1 MKNTS
6 SSPFPAS
13 APAIPSSPAPT
24 TPAFTAERV
33 VKIYGEHTA
42 LASVSLAIPAGHVVG
57 LLGRNGAGKSTLL
70 QIAAGLTL
78 PTYGTAHTLGRRTDL
93 LDSPELTRLGFV
105 MQEGKF
111 IEWMTVR
118 QHLDFTASFY
128 PRWDHELQQRLT
140 AQLEVPT
147 TRKLAELSPGDR
159 QKVGILLGVCHG
171 PALLLLDEPMSAL
184 DPIVRRRLLDVL
196 LERLRDDACTIVI
209 SSHLLNDVEKIVDW
223 IIALDA
229 GRVVENSA
237 LDDLQESFAEWTVTA
252 PDTTP
257 LPAFTEP
264 FIVAQ
269 QRTNR
274 QALLTVRTSEPD
286 AAETFTATHG
296 VEVQTRPLN
305 LDEIFPHLVAAKPG
319 TAAPAPSP

>member
-1 MKNTS
+1 MKNTTA
-6 SSPFPAS
+6 SPFPAS
-13 APAIPSSPAPT
+13 APAIPSSPASDAA
-24 TPAFTAERV
+24 AFTAERV
-33 VKIYGEHTA
+33 TKIYGEQTA
-42 LASVSLAIPAGHVVG
+42 LASVTLAIPAGHVVG
-57 LLGRNGAGKSTLL
+57 LVGRNGAGKSTLL

-105 MQEGKF
+105 LQEGKF
-111 IEWMTVR
+111 IEWMTVA
-118 QHLDFTASFY
+118 QHLAFTASFY
-128 PRWDHELQQRLT
+128 PRWDHDLQHRLT
-140 AQLEVPT
+140 TQLEVPT

-159 QKVGILLGVCHG
+159 QKVGILLGVCHR

-252 PDTTP
+252 PDAMP
-257 LPAFTEP
+257 LAAFNES

-269 QRTNR
+269 QRTDR
-274 QALLTVRTSEPD
+274 QARLTVRTSEPD
-286 AAETFTATHG
+286 AAEIFATNHG
-296 VEVQTRPLN
+296 VEVQTRRLS
-305 LDEIFPHLVAAKPG
+305 LDEIFPHLLAAKP
-319 TAAPAPSP
+319 AAPALTA

>member
-1 MKNTS
+1 MTTS
-6 SSPFPAS
+6 TPT
-13 APAIPSSPAPT
+13 APAPAPT
-24 TPAFTAERV
+24 TPTETSAFSADRLM
-33 VKIYGEHTA
+33 KIYGEHTA
-42 LASVSLAIPAGHVVG
+42 LAGITLAIPAGHVVG

-70 QIAAGLTL
+70 QIAAGLSL

-93 LDSPELTRLGFV
+93 LDSPELTRLGYV

-111 IEWMTVR
+111 IEWMTVA
-118 QHLDFTASFY
+118 QHLAFTASFY
-128 PRWDHELQQRLT
+128 PRWDHELQHRLAT
-140 AQLEVPT
+140 QLEVPT
-147 TRKLAELSPGDR
+147 SRKLAELSPGDR
-159 QKVGILLGVCHG
+159 QKVGILLGVCHR

-229 GRVVENSA
+229 GRVVENSS

-252 PDTTP
+252 SNAAP

-269 QRTNR
+269 QRTDR
-274 QALLTVRTSEPD
+274 QARLTVRTRDLD
-286 AAETFTATHG
+286 AAENFSATHG
-296 VEVQTRPLN
+296 VEVQTRHLS
-305 LDEIFPHLVAAKPG
+305 LDEMFPLLLAAKP
-319 TAAPAPSP
+319 TASALIP

>member
-1 MKNTS
+1 MT
-6 SSPFPAS
+6 
-13 APAIPSSPAPT
+13 IPT
-24 TPAFTAERV
+24 TPAPAPVFTAERV
-33 VKIYGEHTA
+33 IKIYGEHTA
-42 LASVSLAIPAGHVVG
+42 LASLTLNIPAGRVVG

-70 QIAAGLTL
+70 QVIAGLTL

-111 IEWMTVR
+111 IEWMTVA
-118 QHLDFTASFY
+118 QHLAFTASYY
-128 PRWDHELQQRLT
+128 PRWDHELQHRLT
-140 AQLEVPT
+140 AQLEVPI

-159 QKVGILLGVCHG
+159 QKVGILLGVCHR

-223 IIALDA
+223 IVALDA
-229 GRVVENSA
+229 GRLVENSA

-252 PDTTP
+252 SDSTP
-257 LPAFTEP
+257 LPAFNEP
-264 FIVAQ
+264 FILSQ
-269 QRTNR
+269 QRADR
-274 QALLTVRTSEPD
+274 QARLTVRTGAPD
-286 AAETFTATHG
+286 AAEFFAAAHG
-296 VEVQTRPLN
+296 VEVQTRRLN
-305 LDEIFPHLVAAKPG
+305 LDEIFPHLLAAKP
-319 TAAPAPSP
+319 AAPAPAS

>member
-1 MKNTS
+1 MKNTAT
-6 SSPFPAS
+6 SPFPAS
-13 APAIPSSPAPT
+13 ALAIPSSPAPAPDA
-24 TPAFTAERV
+24 PAFTAERV
-33 VKIYGEHTA
+33 IKIYGEHTA
-42 LASVSLAIPAGHVVG
+42 LASVTLAIPAGRVVG

-111 IEWMTVR
+111 IEWMTVA
-118 QHLDFTASFY
+118 QHLAFTASFY

-140 AQLEVPT
+140 TQLEVPT

-159 QKVGILLGVCHG
+159 QKVGILLGVCHR

-252 PDTTP
+252 PDAMP

-269 QRTNR
+269 QRADR
-274 QALLTVRTSEPD
+274 QARLTVRTSEPD
-286 AAETFTATHG
+286 AAENFATTHG
-296 VEVQTRPLN
+296 VEVQTRRLS
-305 LDEIFPHLVAAKPG
+305 LDEIFPHLIAAKP
-319 TAAPAPSP
+319 AAPALSA

>member
-1 MKNTS
+1 MNAAIT
-6 SSPFPAS
+6 PAS
-13 APAIPSSPAPT
+13 LAPLSPT
-24 TPAFTAERV
+24 TASTSAVFTAERV
-33 VKIYGEHTA
+33 IKIYGEHTA
-42 LASVSLAIPAGHVVG
+42 LAGITLAIPAGRVVG
-57 LLGRNGAGKSTLL
+57 LLGRNGAGKSTLF

-78 PTYGTAHTLGRRTDL
+78 PTYGAAHTLGRRTDL

-118 QHLDFTASFY
+118 QHLAFTASFY
-128 PRWDHELQQRLT
+128 PRWDHDLQHRLLT
-140 AQLEVPT
+140 QLEVPAD
-147 TRKLAELSPGDR
+147 RKLAELSPGDR
-159 QKVGILLGVCHG
+159 QKVGILLGVCHR
-171 PALLLLDEPMSAL
+171 PVLLLLDEPMSAL

-223 IIALDA
+223 IVALDA
-229 GRVVENSA
+229 GRLVENSA

-252 PDTTP
+252 SDATP

-269 QRTNR
+269 QRTDR
-274 QALLTVRTSEPD
+274 QARLTVRTSEPD
-286 AAETFTATHG
+286 AAETFATAHR
-296 VEVQTRPLN
+296 VEVQTRRLS
-305 LDEIFPHLVAAKPG
+305 LDEMFPHLLTANPAAQTRTP
-319 TAAPAPSP
+319 

>member
-1 MKNTS
+1 MSIFS
-6 SSPFPAS
+6 SFAR
-13 APAIPSSPAPT
+13 APSESPAPT
-24 TPAFTAERV
+24 IATPPACAASVFTANRV
-33 VKIYGEHTA
+33 MKIYGEHIA
-42 LASVSLAIPAGHVVG
+42 LAGITLSIPAGHVVG

-70 QIAAGLTL
+70 QIAAGLVL
-78 PTYGTAHTLGRRTDL
+78 PTYGTCHTLGCRTDL

-111 IEWMTVR
+111 IEWMTVA
-118 QHLDFTASFY
+118 QHLAFTASFY
-128 PRWDHELQQRLT
+128 PRWDHDLQRRLAT
-140 AQLEVPT
+140 QLEVPIA
-147 TRKLAELSPGDR
+147 RKIAELSPGDR
-159 QKVGILLGVCHG
+159 QKVGILLGVCHR

-229 GRVVENSA
+229 GRVVENSS

-252 PDTTP
+252 TDAAP
-257 LPAFTEP
+257 LATFTEP

-269 QRTNR
+269 QRTDR
-274 QALLTVRTSEPD
+274 QARLTVRTSAPD
-286 AAETFTATHG
+286 AAEAFATTHG
-296 VEVQTRPLN
+296 VGVQTRRLS
-305 LDEIFPHLVAAKPG
+305 LDEMFPLLLAAQP
-319 TAAPAPSP
+319 AISAP

>member
-1 MKNTS
+1 MNPS
-6 SSPFPAS
+6 N
-13 APAIPSSPAPT
+13 APISTAPT
-24 TPAFTAERV
+24 TPAPTVAFTADRIT
-33 VKIYGEHTA
+33 KIYGEHTA
-42 LASVSLAIPAGHVVG
+42 LASVTLTIPAGHVVG

-78 PTYGTAHTLGRRTDL
+78 PTSGTAHTLGRRTDL

-111 IEWMTVR
+111 IEWMTVA
-118 QHLDFTASFY
+118 QHLAFTASFY
-128 PRWDHELQQRLT
+128 PRWDHELQLRLT
-140 AQLEVPT
+140 AQLEVPVART
-147 TRKLAELSPGDR
+147 IAELSPGDR
-159 QKVGILLGVCHG
+159 QKVGILLGVCHR

-223 IIALDA
+223 IIALDT
-229 GRVVENSA
+229 GRVVENSS

-252 PDTTP
+252 SEAAP

-264 FIVAQ
+264 FILTRH
-269 QRTNR
+269 RTDR
-274 QALLTVRTSEPD
+274 LARLTVRTSEPD
-286 AAETFTATHG
+286 AAETFAATHA
-296 VEVQTRPLN
+296 VEVQIRRLS
-305 LDEIFPHLVAAKPG
+305 LDEMFPLLIAAKP
-319 TAAPAPSP
+319 AAS

>member
-1 MKNTS
+1 MNPSTAPTS
-6 SSPFPAS
+6 N
-13 APAIPSSPAPT
+13 APASPAPT
-24 TPAFTAERV
+24 VAFTADRIT
-33 VKIYGEHTA
+33 KIYGEHTA
-42 LASVSLAIPAGHVVG
+42 LASVTLTIPAGHVVG

-78 PTYGTAHTLGRRTDL
+78 PTSGTAHTLGRRTDL

-111 IEWMTVR
+111 IEWMTVA
-118 QHLDFTASFY
+118 QHLAFTASFY
-128 PRWDHELQQRLT
+128 PRWDHELQLRLT
-140 AQLEVPT
+140 AQLEVPVART
-147 TRKLAELSPGDR
+147 IAELSPGDR
-159 QKVGILLGVCHG
+159 QKVGILLGVCHR

-223 IIALDA
+223 IIALDT
-229 GRVVENSA
+229 GRVVENSS

-252 PDTTP
+252 SEAAP

-264 FIVAQ
+264 FILTRH
-269 QRTNR
+269 RTDR
-274 QALLTVRTSEPD
+274 LARLTVRTSEPD
-286 AAETFTATHG
+286 AAETFAATHA
-296 VEVQTRPLN
+296 VEVQIRRLS
-305 LDEIFPHLVAAKPG
+305 LDEMFPLLIAAKP
-319 TAAPAPSP
+319 AAS

>member
-1 MKNTS
+1 MS
-6 SSPFPAS
+6 IFPSFARAPSASPA
-13 APAIPSSPAPT
+13 SSPAPNA
-24 TPAFTAERV
+24 PAFTTERV
-33 VKIYGEHTA
+33 IKIYGEHTA
-42 LASVSLAIPAGHVVG
+42 LAGV
-57 LLGRNGAGKSTLL
+57 
-70 QIAAGLTL
+70 TL
-78 PTYGTAHTLGRRTDL
+78 PTHGTAHTLGRRTDL

-111 IEWMTVR
+111 IEWMTVA
-118 QHLDFTASFY
+118 QHLAFTASFY
-128 PRWDHELQQRLT
+128 PRWDHDLQHRLT
-140 AQLEVPT
+140 TQLEVPT
-147 TRKLAELSPGDR
+147 TRRLAELSPGDR
-159 QKVGILLGVCHG
+159 QKVGILLGVCHR

-184 DPIVRRRLLDVL
+184 DPIVRRRLIEVL

-264 FIVAQ
+264 FIVFQ
-269 QRTNR
+269 QRTPR
-274 QALLTVRTSEPD
+274 QARLTVRTSTTD
-286 AAETFTATHG
+286 AAETFAATHN
-296 VEVQTRPLN
+296 VEVQTRRLN
-305 LDEIFPHLVAAKPG
+305 LDEIFPHLLTAKPEAS
-319 TAAPAPSP
+319 TPALPA

>member
-1 MKNTS
+1 MKNTAA
-6 SSPFPAS
+6 SPFPAS
-13 APAIPSSPAPT
+13 APAIPSSPASDAS
-24 TPAFTAERV
+24 AFTAERV
-33 VKIYGEHTA
+33 IKFYGEHTA
-42 LASVSLAIPAGHVVG
+42 LASVTLAIPAGHVVG
-57 LLGRNGAGKSTLL
+57 LVGRNGAGKSTLL

-93 LDSPELTRLGFV
+93 LDSPELTRLGFA

-111 IEWMTVR
+111 IEWMTVA
-118 QHLDFTASFY
+118 QHLAFTASFY
-128 PRWDHELQQRLT
+128 PRWDHELQHRLT

-159 QKVGILLGVCHG
+159 QKVGILLGVCHR

-237 LDDLQESFAEWTVTA
+237 LDDLQENFAEWTVTA
-252 PDTTP
+252 SDATP
-257 LPAFTEP
+257 LPEFTEP

-269 QRTNR
+269 QRADR
-274 QALLTVRTSEPD
+274 QARLTVRTSEPD
-286 AAETFTATHG
+286 AAEIFATNHG

-305 LDEIFPHLVAAKPG
+305 LDEMFPHLLTAKPAV
-319 TAAPAPSP
+319 TSPAP

>member
-1 MKNTS
+1 MT
-6 SSPFPAS
+6 
-13 APAIPSSPAPT
+13 IPT
-24 TPAFTAERV
+24 TPAPASVFTAERV
-33 VKIYGEHTA
+33 IKIYGEQTA
-42 LASVSLAIPAGHVVG
+42 LASLTLNIPAGRVVG

-70 QIAAGLTL
+70 QVIAGLTL

-111 IEWMTVR
+111 IEWMTVA
-118 QHLDFTASFY
+118 QHLAFTASYY

-140 AQLEVPT
+140 AQLEVPI

-159 QKVGILLGVCHG
+159 QKVGILLGVCHR

-223 IIALDA
+223 IVALDA
-229 GRVVENSA
+229 GRLVENSA

-252 PDTTP
+252 SDSTP
-257 LPAFTEP
+257 LPAFNEP

-269 QRTNR
+269 QRTDR
-274 QALLTVRTSEPD
+274 QARLTIRTLAPD
-286 AAETFTATHG
+286 AAENFAAAHG
-296 VEVQTRPLN
+296 VEVQTRRLSLN
-305 LDEIFPHLVAAKPG
+305 EIFPHLLAAKP
-319 TAAPAPSP
+319 AAPAPAS